1 MVNGGFK
8 VGLACRLLYVSFVV
22 LGVVVFVLLISLC
35 CCSPC
40 FVLIFLVF
48 VNYVHFLCLCFLG
61 SEFFFLDFFI
71 WILLSK
77 FSKFCGLLNFVGRTL
92 WLQ

>member
-22 LGVVVFVLLISLC
+22 LGVVVFVPPISLC

-61 SEFFFLDFFI
+61 PEFFWIFLFG
-71 WILLSK
+71 
-77 FSKFCGLLNFVGRTL
+77 FCSQSLANFVGC
-92 WLQ
+92 